1 MGLKYITGWIRW
13 TVSGQD
19 VCTVL
24 GRPLLGLSLRVGSSR
39 WCKMVW
45 NVRGYLLL
53 TQARTLLLSW

>member
-39 WCKMVW
+39 WCKMV
-45 NVRGYLLL
+45 
-53 TQARTLLLSW
+53 